1 MRLDFHAIKE
11 AGVDPSSIGFS
22 FTPLPATRE
31 LYFYITECGHYF
43 CNRNYATKRDY
54 YSPIL
59 VLCVYDGIM
68 TVEYRNHIYH
78 LGKGD
83 VMLMDCREAHYYY
96 ASSDKMEFMF
106 VHFEGSNAHEICQH
120 LLNANGC
127 LIRNSN
133 AVMIRNL
140 VRDAIY
146 FFVEEKVESTAEAS
160 LRVYTLLTYLQQDS
174 VFDRRELTP
183 VEKAVEYVNS
193 HISSKISL
201 HDLAEAANLSDYYFS
216 RHFKAATG
224 ISPIEY
230 VAAKKLDYAK
240 SLLIRTSG
248 TTTEIAAQ
256 VGYSTR
262 SFINLFTAHFGYPPQ
277 KFRQIMQA
285 SAAPLPIDL
294 GRFIPEK

>member
-1 MRLDFHAIKE
+1 TVKKSGGLSMRLDFHTIKE

-106 VHFEGSNAHEICQH
+106 VHFEG
-120 LLNANGC
+120 
-127 LIRNSN
+127 
-133 AVMIRNL
+133 
-140 VRDAIY
+140 
-146 FFVEEKVESTAEAS
+146 
-160 LRVYTLLTYLQQDS
+160 
-174 VFDRRELTP
+174 
-183 VEKAVEYVNS
+183 
-193 HISSKISL
+193 
-201 HDLAEAANLSDYYFS
+201 
-216 RHFKAATG
+216 
-224 ISPIEY
+224 
-230 VAAKKLDYAK
+230 
-240 SLLIRTSG
+240 
-248 TTTEIAAQ
+248 
-256 VGYSTR
+256 
-262 SFINLFTAHFGYPPQ
+262 
-277 KFRQIMQA
+277 
-285 SAAPLPIDL
+285 
-294 GRFIPEK
+294 

>member
-1 MRLDFHAIKE
+1 MRLNFHKIKE
-11 AGVDPSSIGFS
+11 AGVLPSSIGFS
-22 FTPLPATRE
+22 FTPLPVTKE

-43 CNRNYATKRDY
+43 CSRSYATKRDY

-59 VLCVYDGIM
+59 VLCIYSGTM

-78 LGKGD
+78 LNRGD
-83 VMLMDCREAHYYY
+83 VMLMDCRESHYYY
-96 ASSDKMEFMF
+96 ASSDSLEFMF
-106 VHFEGSNAHEICQH
+106 LHFDGSNSHEICQH
-120 LLNANGC
+120 LLNTSGC

-140 VRDAIY
+140 IRDAIY
-146 FFVEEKVESTAEAS
+146 FFADEKVESIAEES

-174 VFDRRELTP
+174 VFERRELTP
-183 VEKAVEYVNS
+183 VEKAVEYINT
-193 HISSKISL
+193 HISSKITL
-201 HDLAEAANLSDYYFS
+201 HDLAEAASLSDYYFS

-230 VAAKKLDYAK
+230 AATKKLDYAK

-248 TTTEIAAQ
+248 TTSEIAAQ
-256 VGYSTR
+256 VGYSPR

-285 SAAPLPIDL
+285 SATPLPIDL
-294 GRFIPEK
+294 GRNIPE